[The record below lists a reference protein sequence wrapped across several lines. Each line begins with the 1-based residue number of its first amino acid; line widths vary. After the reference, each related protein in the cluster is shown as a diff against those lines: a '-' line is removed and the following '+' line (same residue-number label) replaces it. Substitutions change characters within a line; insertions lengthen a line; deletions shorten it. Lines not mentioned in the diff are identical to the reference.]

1 MQSVTFVG
9 LGLNDEKGMSLE
21 GLEEA
26 RRSGAVFA
34 EFYTNPMTG
43 LDLSRLEALI
53 GKKLQIL
60 DRAKLEDDS
69 GREIIRTAQDR
80 SVVLLVPGDPMIAT
94 THVSLRLSL
103 AKQGIKSRII
113 HAASIMSAI
122 CGATGLQSYKFGK
135 AITIPYDDP
144 LPQSVIDTIS
154 DNRSRGL
161 HSLLL
166 LDVKADRDK
175 QLTIPQAIEK
185 IGRARTDMNEM
196 LAVGAARIGAR
207 DEKVKA
213 AKMRR
218 LIQEDFGGTPHSIV
232 AVGKLH
238 FMEAEALK
246 VIGGAADTDLSE
258 SV

>member
-1 MQSVTFVG
+1 MESVKFVG
-9 LGLNDEKGMSLE
+9 LGLNDENGISLE
-21 GLEEA
+21 GLDEA
-26 RRSGAVFA
+26 RKSGAVYA
-34 EFYTNPMTG
+34 EFYTNPMPG
-43 LDLSRLEALI
+43 LDLKRLESLVGQKI
-53 GKKLQIL
+53 QIL
-60 DRAKLEDDS
+60 DRIKLEEEE
-69 GREIIRTAQDR
+69 GREMIQAAQKR

-94 THVSLRLSL
+94 THISLRLSL
-103 AKQGIKSRII
+103 AKHGIRSRII

-135 AITIPYDDP
+135 AITIPYDNP

-161 HSLLL
+161 HTLLL
-166 LDVKADRDK
+166 LDVRADRGR
-175 QLTIPQAIEK
+175 QLTIPQALDK
-185 IGRARTDMNEM
+185 IVRGRTDMSEM
-196 LAVGAARIGAR
+196 LAVGAARLGAR

-218 LIQEDFGGTPHSIV
+218 LVQEDFGETPHSIV

-238 FMEAEALK
+238 FMEAEALR
-246 VIGGAADTDLSE
+246 VIGGATDADLRE